1 MSRFWDW
8 ALLAYDRP
16 GVAQAC
22 LALQDDHAQCTPYL
36 LWAAWA
42 AQAGRGL
49 DEAALR
55 RGQALALDWDAGV
68 LQPVRSVRRLLKP
81 PFAGVEVGAK
91 DALREQIK
99 AAELACERT
108 LMEALEAIAPAKNQ
122 PVLTVQA
129 QLEAASRLWSPAATP
144 AALLALSQ
152 RL

>member
-8 ALLAYDRP
+8 ALLAYERP

-22 LALQDDHAQCTPYL
+22 LALQDEHGQCTPYL

-55 RGQALALDWDAGV
+55 RGQVLALRWDADV

-81 PFAGVEVGAK
+81 SFAGVEDGPK
-91 DALREQIK
+91 DALRQQIK
-99 AAELACERT
+99 TAELACEQT
-108 LMEALEAIAPAKNQ
+108 LMAALEAIVPAKDP
-122 PVLTVQA
+122 PVMGVQA
-129 QLEAASRLWSPAATP
+129 QMEAASRLWSPAATP
-144 AALLALSQ
+144 AALSALSL